1 MMKMPCAMYVEWVCR
16 QKWPL
21 TAYCL
26 NLANEL
32 SIFII
37 TIIIITVTIIIIIRS
52 IVTIIITITVIRI
65 LSYKK
70 EGNLIIPTGPCCLF
84 ARYTEKLF

>member
-1 MMKMPCAMYVEWVCR
+1 MYVEWVCR

-37 TIIIITVTIIIIIRS
+37 TIIIIIIIIRS
-52 IVTIIITITVIRI
+52 IVTIIITITAIRI
-65 LSYKK
+65 LCYKK
-70 EGNLIIPTGPCCLF
+70 EGDLIIPTGPCCLF